1 MADNSGKGKTSNT
14 KEVSGISR
22 RKVLRSAVS
31 ATSASLIPLA
41 STSCTTP
48 IQTSALVLSD
58 EAQTLLEFFVDRLI
72 PADENGP
79 GAVAAGV
86 PNYIN
91 NTLADWNSAE
101 LETLTEGL
109 LMLSRTAA
117 VRYGREFPILSES
130 NKDALLMDMEDGNIE
145 GFENSS
151 QVFSRLHRLTL
162 EGMFSDP
169 YYGGNYNY
177 AGWDLIGYPGAVM
190 ASSPDMQRMGGKL
203 PSLHTSAYG
212 SDYDGE

>member
-14 KEVSGISR
+14 KGVSGISR

-31 ATSASLIPLA
+31 ATSVSLIPLA

-109 LMLSRTAA
+109 LMLSRTAV